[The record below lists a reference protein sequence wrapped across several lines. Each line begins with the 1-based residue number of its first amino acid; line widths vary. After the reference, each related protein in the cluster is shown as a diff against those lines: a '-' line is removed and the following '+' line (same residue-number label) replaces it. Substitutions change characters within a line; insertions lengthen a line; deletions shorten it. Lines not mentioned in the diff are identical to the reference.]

1 MNPEGKLHDWT
12 DMPEDELPELQQIAA
27 GGPSAEIA
35 HNVVENLQTCKGKG
49 KAVGQPHWQPQ
60 QQQQQQEQPKGPSYF
75 SSSFR
80 QVFDSRR
87 GLFEKHPVNLDPKYQ
102 PVISGGFEV
111 ELKAHT
117 TTQTNNSLTQ
127 KKSPKSFQR
136 EEQPLS
142 RCSTAPSA
150 LITSRFSRQN
160 QQLLSHPQE
169 CSRQIQQPQECSR
182 QIQQPQEFSRKIA
195 PPPEFS
201 RQNHQLPPQ
210 PSSPTVPR
218 RASSRRVIASYKLTA
233 GNFANQHEE
242 ERSRPPIRS
251 FFGYS

>member
-12 DMPEDELPELQQIAA
+12 DIPEDELPELQQIAA

-49 KAVGQPHWQPQ
+49 KAAVVPGWQLQQQQQQLQ
-60 QQQQQQEQPKGPSYF
+60 QQQQQQQKGPSYF

-87 GLFEKHPVNLDPKYQ
+87 GLFEKSPANLEPKYQ
-102 PVISGGFEV
+102 AVNPGGFEL
-111 ELKAHT
+111 EYK
-117 TTQTNNSLTQ
+117 TQHMTQQTNNNSLTQ
-127 KKSPKSFQR
+127 KSSPKSFQK
-136 EEQPLS
+136 EEPPTLFRS
-142 RCSTAPSA
+142 STAPCA
-150 LITSRFSRQN
+150 LVSRFSRQN
-160 QQLLSHPQE
+160 QQLFA
-169 CSRQIQQPQECSR
+169 QPQECSR
-182 QIQQPQEFSRKIA
+182 QIQ
-195 PPPEFS
+195 PPPECS
-201 RQNHQLPPQ
+201 RQIQPLPELSRPNPQLPPQ

-218 RASSRRVIASYKLTA
+218 RASSRRVIAQYKLTA
-233 GNFANQHEE
+233 GKFANQQEEE